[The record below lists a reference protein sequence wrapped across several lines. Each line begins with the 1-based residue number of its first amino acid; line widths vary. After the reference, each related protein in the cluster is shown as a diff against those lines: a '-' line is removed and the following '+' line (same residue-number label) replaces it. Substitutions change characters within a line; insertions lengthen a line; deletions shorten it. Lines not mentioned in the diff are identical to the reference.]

1 VRLIFLY
8 LCRSDDVRRDR
19 RSLQVRE
26 GHVVNTQTGE
36 RVSYQAEQQDIKS
49 DSFKTLKGK
58 TVYVADIECIETE
71 EE

>member
-1 VRLIFLY
+1 MMYDEIG
-8 LCRSDDVRRDR
+8 DR
-19 RSLQVRE
+19 HKTVKV
-26 GHVVNTQTGE
+26 HVVNTQTGE
-36 RVSYQAEQQDIKS
+36 RVSYLAEQQDIKS